1 MPHEN
6 RYFTEY
12 RLCGKLRLEFISI
25 RNKLERKFPDFNQFD
40 EQKLHITLVP
50 PINQKIA
57 KEFILESI
65 REELKSTRILE
76 FKVKNYGFFDN
87 EDKKPIFVKVCFD
100 KNFNRVRER
109 LVDRLRKK
117 VEIVNRFDNEGFN
130 PHIALGFTEH
140 KQDAEEIVDFLN
152 KKHPIKM
159 RQIFDRI
166 SILNGNR
173 ILWEY
178 DIFNQKTLS
187 RTEALKNRKRL
198 DNIQRIID
206 FKNKEPKSRYL
217 T

>member
-12 RLCGKLRLEFISI
+12 RLCGKLRLELISI
-25 RNKLERKFPDFNQFD
+25 QNELERKFPDFNQFD

-50 PINQKIA
+50 PINQKTA
-57 KEFILESI
+57 KEFLLESI

-100 KNFNRVRER
+100 KNFNRVREK
-109 LVDRLRKK
+109 LIARLRKK
-117 VEIVNRFDNEGFN
+117 VEIVNRFENEGFN
-130 PHIALGFTEH
+130 PHIALGFTER
-140 KQDAEEIVDFLN
+140 KQDAKEIVGFLN
-152 KKHPIKM
+152 KKHHIKI

-178 DIFNQKTLS
+178 DIFNKKTLG
-187 RTEALKNRKRL
+187 RTEALKNKKRL
-198 DNIQRIID
+198 DNIHRIIN
-206 FKNKEPKSRYL
+206 FKNKHTNQKADI
-217 T
+217 